1 METPPAVESA
11 TQAVGAAFT
20 RIRTSVLRLVVDKTF
35 PELQTWRGAA
45 KLFGLW
51 LLLLV
56 GFVLTPVYVLL
67 RLPLRRG
74 GWRFAAVGVGIV
86 IAAMLV
92 ALMLLLAAGLG
103 GMGGIK

>member
-1 METPPAVESA
+1 METPPAAESA

-20 RIRTSVLRLVVDKTF
+20 RIRTSVLRLVVDEAF
-35 PELQTWRGAA
+35 SELQTWRGAA

-51 LLLLV
+51 LLLLP

-86 IAAMLV
+86 FAAGLV
-92 ALMLLLAAGLG
+92 ALLLLLSAGLS
-103 GMGGIK
+103 GMGGMK